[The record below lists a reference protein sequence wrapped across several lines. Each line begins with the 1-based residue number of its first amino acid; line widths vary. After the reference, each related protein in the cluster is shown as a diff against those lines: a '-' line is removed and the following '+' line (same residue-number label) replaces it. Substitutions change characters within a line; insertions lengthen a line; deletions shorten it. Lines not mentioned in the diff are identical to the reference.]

1 MTLPLELE
9 SDNPA
14 VVYLESLSPGSYWAV
29 RHSLESIAEI
39 LAGEDADPWTFPWEE
54 LRYAHTAR
62 VRRELVQRY
71 APATVNKMLSAL
83 RGTLKNAWRL
93 GLMDA
98 DTYSRAVAVE
108 NVRARVQPKGEAVGH
123 EELAAL
129 FQVCAEDPSPAGRRD
144 AAMFAVL
151 YGGGLRRAELC
162 GLDLVDFDAD
172 NCSVM
177 VRAGKGRR
185 DRTVYLP
192 ESVCEHVKAWVEI
205 REEEPGPLFCP
216 VRMTGEVPI
225 SRLRGE
231 SLWYVLKKR
240 QREAGLEGIT
250 PHQFRR
256 GCITSMLEAG
266 VDLLTVQELVG
277 HSNAVTTARYDRRND
292 KVKRDAMRAISLS
305 PTATLQTL
313 VS

>member
-1 MTLPLELE
+1 MTLPLDLE

-14 VVYLESLSPGSYWAV
+14 TVYLESLSKGSYWAI
-29 RHSLESIAEI
+29 RHSLETIAKI
-39 LAGEDADPWTFPWEE
+39 LAGEDADPWTFPWED
-54 LRYAHTAR
+54 LCYQHTAR
-62 VRRELVQRY
+62 VRRELVHRY

-93 GLMDA
+93 GMMDA

-108 NVRARVQPKGEAVGH
+108 NVRAKVQPKGEAVGQD
-123 EELAAL
+123 ELATL
-129 FQVCAEDPSPAGRRD
+129 FKVCAEDPSPAGRRD

-151 YGGGLRRAELC
+151 FGGGLRRAELC
-162 GLDLVDFDAD
+162 GLDLADFDAED
-172 NCSVM
+172 CSLA

-192 ESVCEHVKAWVEI
+192 ESVCGYLKAWVEV
-205 REEEPGPLFCP
+205 REGEPGPLFCP

-225 SRLRGE
+225 TRLRGE
-231 SLWYVLKKR
+231 SLWYILKRR
-240 QREAGLEGIT
+240 QRQAGLNGIS
-250 PHQFRR
+250 PHAMRR
-256 GCITSMLEAG
+256 AFVSNLLEAG

-277 HSNAVTTARYDRRND
+277 HANAVTTARYDRRGEGA
-292 KVKRDAMRAISLS
+292 RRRATQALRL
-305 PTATLQTL
+305 P

>member
-9 SDNPA
+9 AENPA
-14 VVYLESLSPGSYWAV
+14 VVYLESLSKGSYWAV
-29 RHSLESIAEI
+29 RHSLETISEI
-39 LAGEDADPWTFPWEE
+39 LAGEDADPWTLPWEE
-54 LRYAHTAR
+54 LRYQHTAR

-83 RGTLKNAWRL
+83 RGVLKNAWRL

-98 DTYSRAVAVE
+98 EAYRRAVAVE
-108 NVRARVQPKGEAVGH
+108 NVRAKTQPKGEAVGQ
-123 EELAAL
+123 EQLAAL

-162 GLDLVDFDAD
+162 GLDLADFDSAD
-172 NCSVM
+172 CSLT

-192 ESVCEHVKAWVEI
+192 ELVCEHVKAWIEV

-225 SRLRGE
+225 TRLRGE
-231 SLWYVLKKR
+231 SLWYVLKRR
-240 QREAGLEGIT
+240 QQQAGLEGLT
-250 PHQFRR
+250 PHGFRR
-256 GCITSMLEAG
+256 AYVSGLLEAG

-277 HSNAVTTARYDRRND
+277 HSNAVTTARYDRRRESARRQATL
-292 KVKRDAMRAISLS
+292 VLRLPMRA
-305 PTATLQTL
+305 
-313 VS
+313 

>member
-9 SDNPA
+9 ADNPA
-14 VVYLESLSPGSYWAV
+14 VVYLESLSKGSYWAV
-29 RHSLESIAEI
+29 RHSLETVAEI

-54 LRYAHTAR
+54 LRYQHTAR
-62 VRRELVQRY
+62 VRRQLVDRY
-71 APATVNKMLSAL
+71 APSTVNKMLSAL
-83 RGTLKNAWRL
+83 RGVLKNAWRL

-98 DTYSRAVAVE
+98 ESYRRAVAVE
-108 NVRARVQPKGEAVGH
+108 NVRAKKQPKGRAVSP
-123 EELAAL
+123 EELEAL
-129 FQVCAEDPSPAGRRD
+129 FRVCGEDRSPAGRRD

-162 GLDLVDFDAD
+162 GLDLVDFDPED
-172 NCSVM
+172 CSLT
-177 VRAGKGRR
+177 VRTGKGRR

-192 ESVCEHVKAWVEI
+192 ESVCEHLQAWIEV
-205 REEEPGPLFCP
+205 REGDPGPLFCP

-231 SLWYVLKKR
+231 SLWYVLKRR

-250 PHQFRR
+250 PHGFRR
-256 GCITSMLEAG
+256 AYVSGLLEAG

-277 HSNAVTTARYDRRND
+277 HANAVTTARYDRRAD
-292 KVKRDAMRAISLS
+292 QVRRTAVTHLS
-305 PTATLQTL
+305 IPPAT
-313 VS
+313 

>member
-14 VVYLESLSPGSYWAV
+14 IVYLESLSPGSYWAV
-29 RHSLESIAEI
+29 RHSLETIAEI
-39 LAGEDADPWTFPWEE
+39 LAGEDADPWTFPWED
-54 LRYAHTAR
+54 LRYQHTAR

-83 RGTLKNAWRL
+83 RGVLKNAWRL
-93 GLMDA
+93 GMMDA

-108 NVRARVQPKGEAVGH
+108 NVRAKTQPKGEAVGQD
-123 EELAAL
+123 ELAAL
-129 FQVCAEDPSPAGRRD
+129 FQVCAKDESPAGRRD

-162 GLDLVDFDAD
+162 GLDLADFDPED
-172 NCSVM
+172 CSLT

-192 ESVCEHVKAWVEI
+192 ESVCEHLKAWIEV
-205 REEEPGPLFCP
+205 RQEEPGPLFCP

-231 SLWYVLKKR
+231 SLWYILKRR
-240 QREAGLEGIT
+240 QRQAGLAGIT
-250 PHQFRR
+250 PHGFRR
-256 GCITSMLEAG
+256 AHVSSLLEAG
-266 VDLLTVQELVG
+266 VDLLTVQDLVG
-277 HSNAVTTARYDRRND
+277 HANAVTTARYDRRGEGA
-292 KVKRDAMRAISLS
+292 KQRAVQSL
-305 PTATLQTL
+305 TLPNL
-313 VS
+313 PRV

>member
-29 RHSLESIAEI
+29 RHSLETIVEI
-39 LAGEDADPWTFPWEE
+39 LAGEDTDPWTFPWEE
-54 LRYAHTAR
+54 LRYQHTAR

-93 GLMDA
+93 GMMDA

-108 NVRARVQPKGEAVGH
+108 NVRAKTQPKGEAVGQ
-123 EELAAL
+123 EDLAAL

-162 GLDLVDFDAD
+162 GLDLADFDPED
-172 NCSVM
+172 CSLT

-192 ESVCEHVKAWVEI
+192 ESVCEHVKAWVVI
-205 REEEPGPLFCP
+205 REDEPGPLFCP

-231 SLWYVLKKR
+231 SLWYILKRR
-240 QREAGLEGIT
+240 QRQAGLEGIT
-250 PHQFRR
+250 PHDMRKAYV
-256 GCITSMLEAG
+256 SNLLEAG

-277 HSNAVTTARYDRRND
+277 HANAVTTARYDRRGEGA
-292 KVKRDAMRAISLS
+292 RRRATQVLRLPS
-305 PTATLQTL
+305 A
-313 VS
+313 